1 MEDKVK
7 VSCPHCGATNNYP
20 AAASASGKTVVCGRC
35 KNALPVPGTV
45 LEVPEQQLMTLI
57 QNAGLPILIDFYSST
72 CMPCRLMHPIV
83 ESLAK
88 RRAGELTVVRV
99 LTDENPRLSQAFRIQ
114 AVPTFVV
121 MKKGTEMG
129 RIAGAM
135 KETDFSLWVASKS

>member
-1 MEDKVK
+1 MDDKVK
-7 VSCPHCGATNNYP
+7 VSCPNCGATNNYP
-20 AAASASGKTVVCGRC
+20 SAASGKTVVCGRC
-35 KNALPVPGTV
+35 KNALPYPGTV

-88 RRAGELTVVRV
+88 RRAGELMVVRV
-99 LTDENPRLSQAFRIQ
+99 LTDENPRLSSAFRIQ

-129 RIAGAM
+129 RISGAM